1 MTHDHHHHPH
11 NEPGNL
17 SFEEKLNKILAHWK
31 KHNDD
36 HAATYDDWASR
47 CETHNLAEVGG
58 LLQEVARMTR
68 QINQVFD
75 KAAAAVKDAGK

>member
-1 MTHDHHHHPH
+1 MTHHHHH
-11 NEPGNL
+11 NEPSSL
-17 SFEEKLNKILAHWK
+17 TFEEKLNKILQHWK

-36 HAATYDDWASR
+36 HAATYDDWAAQ
-47 CETHNLAEVGG
+47 CEAHNLVEVGE

-75 KAAAAVKDAGK
+75 NAKSKVQGTAK